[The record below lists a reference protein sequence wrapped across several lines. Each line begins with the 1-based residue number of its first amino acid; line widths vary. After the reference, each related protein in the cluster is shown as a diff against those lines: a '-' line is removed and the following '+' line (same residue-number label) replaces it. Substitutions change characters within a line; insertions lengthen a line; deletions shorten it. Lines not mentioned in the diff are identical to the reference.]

1 MDLWSLYSLM
11 KKSRQFEEAV
21 TQLWQDGLISGEM
34 HLGTGEEA
42 IIAGV
47 VSQLRSG
54 DAMAV
59 DHRGSA
65 AFLMRGVDPV
75 LLLREMLGQ
84 MTGCVAA
91 GAVTCTCSQKS
102 IWQPVRELWGQ
113 EDQPQSDSPWPP
125 NTCAPEQSRS
135 PFLARGR

>member
-11 KKSRQFEEAV
+11 KRSRRFEEAV
-21 TQLWQDGLISGEM
+21 TRLWNDGLVSGEM

-42 IIAGV
+42 ILAAV
-47 VSQLRSG
+47 VSQLRPG

-75 LLLREMLGQ
+75 QL
-84 MTGCVAA
+84 
-91 GAVTCTCSQKS
+91 
-102 IWQPVRELWGQ
+102 VRELLGREDGLCAGQ
-113 EDQPQSDSPWPP
+113 
-125 NTCAPEQSRS
+125 
-135 PFLARGR
+135 GG

>member
-21 TQLWQDGLISGEM
+21 TQLWKDGLISGEM

-59 DHRGSA
+59 DHRASA

-75 LLLREMLGQ
+75 LLLREMLGHNDGLCPR
-84 MTGCVAA
+84 TGTTNRA
-91 GAVTCTCSQKS
+91 
-102 IWQPVRELWGQ
+102 
-113 EDQPQSDSPWPP
+113 
-125 NTCAPEQSRS
+125 
-135 PFLARGR
+135 